1 MQFSSSPS
9 QPIALSPSTQAQTYL
24 LFTLAMGLT
33 LFGVFL
39 GMNFAQALLTSGMH
53 LFLAIAELALIFTA
67 GWWSRT
73 SPLNVILFAL
83 FPILSGITVTPY
95 LLMVLVGF
103 VNGPAILF
111 NAVGATVAISLSAAL
126 LARVAPGLS
135 AWGAALFYALIG
147 LLLLSILQIFFP
159 TLRTPGFE
167 LALSGGAIV
176 LFGLF
181 TAFDIQ
187 RIQRMGAIGANP
199 FLLALSLYLD
209 IFNLFLSIVRF
220 MSVLSGERR

>member
-1 MQFSSSPS
+1 MQFSSSRS
-9 QPIALSPSTQAQTYL
+9 QPIVLSPSTQSQTYL
-24 LFTLAMGLT
+24 LFTLAMALT
-33 LFGVFL
+33 LLGVFL
-39 GMNFAQALLTSGMH
+39 GMQFAQTLLSTGMH
-53 LFLAIAELALIFTA
+53 LFLVIAELALIFTA
-67 GWWSRT
+67 GWWSRS
-73 SPLNVILFAL
+73 SPLNVVLFGL

-95 LLMVLVGF
+95 LLMVLAGF
-103 VNGPAILF
+103 ENGPAILT

-135 AWGAALFYALIG
+135 AWGSALFYALLG
-147 LLLLSILQIFFP
+147 LLFLSVLQIFFP
-159 TLRTPGFE
+159 MLRTPGFE

-209 IFNLFLSIVRF
+209 IFNLFLSILRF